1 MSKIITKILE
11 ILGIIVINKVL
22 EKKDADKPGK

>member
-22 EKKDADKPGK
+22 EKKDKTEPK

>member
-22 EKKDADKPGK
+22 EKKDAYKSRK